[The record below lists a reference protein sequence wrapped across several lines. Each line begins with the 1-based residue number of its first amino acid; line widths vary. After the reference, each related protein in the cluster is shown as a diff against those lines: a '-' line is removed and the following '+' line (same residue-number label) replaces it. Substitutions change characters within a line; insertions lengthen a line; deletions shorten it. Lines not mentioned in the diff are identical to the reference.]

1 MILDFN
7 QSIDNKSVNSNF
19 HSKPDNS
26 LNINNYSQLRFIN
39 YTQKY
44 CIGIIDII
52 NSTKET
58 SKIKDSGNLR
68 KYYSLFLNTM
78 SSIITNFNGKVV
90 KNVGDGLFYYFPRT
104 LDITDESSF
113 HDVLECGLTMI
124 ASNTLLNIKSS
135 EEELPPIN
143 YRICMDYGEVE
154 IAISATS
161 NEVDL
166 FGSVV
171 NDCSKINRFAS
182 SNGFIIGKRLYEIL
196 SRLSII
202 KDYTINKINGEYNE
216 SNKTFDILYSINT
229 FNEDRG
235 KKTKFRYKEEPNQDS
250 EIHDKAFNIMII
262 DDDEDILYIFQ
273 TLLKRE
279 GYNTK
284 VFSNPIESLKHYAE
298 INPYFY
304 NLVIIDIRMP
314 DLNGFQLYYR
324 LKAINPHVN
333 ILFVSALDIVQ
344 ELLDVIPGIQAHE
357 IMRKPVESDD
367 FILKIKSI
375 ISGHIENKI
384 SNSFH
389 I

>member
-1 MILDFN
+1 MI
-7 QSIDNKSVNSNF
+7 SNNL
-19 HSKPDNS
+19 HSKSNNS

-58 SKIKDSGNLR
+58 SKIKDSKNLR
-68 KYYSLFLNTM
+68 NYYSLFLNTM

-90 KNVGDGLFYYFPRT
+90 KNVGDGLLYYFPRT
-104 LDITDESSF
+104 LDINDESSF
-113 HDVLECGLTMI
+113 HEVLECGLTMI
-124 ASNTLLNIKSS
+124 ASKTLLNIKSS
-135 EEELPPIN
+135 ENELPPIN

-161 NEVDL
+161 NEVDV

-171 NDCSKINRFAS
+171 NDCSKINHFAP
-182 SNGFIIGKRLYEIL
+182 SNGFIVGKNLYEIL

-202 KDYTINKINGEYNE
+202 KNYTINKINGGYNE
-216 SNKTFDILYSINT
+216 SNKTFDFLYSVNIS
-229 FNEDRG
+229 NEDRG
-235 KKTKFRYKEEPNQDS
+235 KKTKFRYKEESNQYS
-250 EIHDKAFNIMII
+250 GTHDKPFNIMII
-262 DDDEDILYIFQ
+262 DDDEDILYTYQ

-284 VFSNPIESLKHYAE
+284 VFSNPIESLKYFAE

-324 LKAINPHVN
+324 IKAINPHAN
-333 ILFVSALDIVQ
+333 ILFISALDIVQ
-344 ELLDVIPGIQAHE
+344 ELLDAIPGMQAHE
-357 IMRKPVESDD
+357 IMKKPVESED
-367 FILKIKSI
+367 FILKVKSI
-375 ISGHIENKI
+375 VSGHIENSI
-384 SNSFH
+384 SNSFN